1 MKKRITALVLAA
13 LFVALLRLFAPA
25 PPQVL
30 RLQVVAASDSDVDQ
44 ALKLR
49 VKNALVSTFSPRWQ
63 GAEDAREA
71 AALAQ
76 QDLAEAE
83 ALAEMILKD
92 AGRDYGATAEIGI
105 FPFPEKTYRGVVY
118 PAGPYR
124 ALRVTLGQGQ
134 GRNWWCVLYPPL
146 CLDDPDAEPVYHS
159 WLLERFGI
167 RARWKGN
174 SPWKK

>member
-1 MKKRITALVLAA
+1 MKKRITALVLAT
-13 LFVALLRLFAPA
+13 LFVALLRLFTPA

-30 RLQVVAASDSDVDQ
+30 RLQVVAAGDSDVDQ
-44 ALKLR
+44 ALKLQ
-49 VKNALVSTFSPRWQ
+49 VKNALVSTFSPRWRE
-63 GAEDAREA
+63 AENAREA
-71 AALAQ
+71 AALARR
-76 QDLAEAE
+76 DLAEAE
-83 ALAEMILKD
+83 SLAEAILEE
-92 AGRDYGATAEIGI
+92 AGRDYGATAEVGV

-124 ALRVTLGQGQ
+124 ALRVTLGEGR

-146 CLDDPDAEPVYHS
+146 CLDGPDAEPVYHS
-159 WLLERFGI
+159 WILEHFGI